1 MRNIL
6 KIGRLS
12 KKLLLGLMTALL
24 LTIPALASEPIE
36 TEKTGSLTIE
46 NFYGEQA
53 IFGTSFSVYRVAEV
67 SENGWFTLL
76 PAYENSGADVNNLTK
91 AKDGRV
97 AAEKLTAW
105 VQTQKLPPDA
115 CQSTDQKGTASVSG
129 LKTGLYL
136 VIGEKTQ
143 IKDRVYTC
151 SPSLVPI
158 PEENPETGS
167 WDYAVTIEPKN
178 TVGSSTSDNPNNPN
192 NPGTPDNP
200 NNNSNKQPIPTD
212 SSSNQPGSKPN
223 KNLPDTGILQ
233 WPIPTLAGIG
243 VGCMLL
249 GWWLRRKKG

>member
-1 MRNIL
+1 M
-6 KIGRLS
+6 
-12 KKLLLGLMTALL
+12 
-24 LTIPALASEPIE
+24 
-36 TEKTGSLTIE
+36 
-46 NFYGEQA
+46 
-53 IFGTSFSVYRVAEV
+53 YRVAEV
-67 SENGWFTLL
+67 SSTGWFTLL
-76 PAYENSGADVNNLTK
+76 SAYESSGADVNNLTK

-115 CQSTDQKGTASVSG
+115 RQSTDQKGSASVSD

-158 PEENPETGS
+158 PEENPETGG

-178 TVGSSTSDNPNNPN
+178 TVGSSTSDNPNNP
-192 NPGTPDNP
+192 GTPDNP
-200 NNNSNKQPIPTD
+200 NNNSNKPGTPDNPNNNPNKQPTPTD

-223 KNLPDTGILQ
+223 KNLPDTGVLQ

>member
-1 MRNIL
+1 ML
-6 KIGRLS
+6 
-12 KKLLLGLMTALL
+12 AL
-24 LTIPALASEPIE
+24 TTNALASEPIE

-53 IFGTSFSVYRVAEV
+53 LTGVSFSMYRVAEV
-67 SENGWFTLL
+67 SATGWFTLL
-76 PAYENSGADVNNLTK
+76 PAYESSGADVNNLTK
-91 AKDGRV
+91 AKDSRV

-115 CQSTDQKGTASVSG
+115 RQSTDQKGTASVSG

-143 IKDRVYTC
+143 IGDNVYTC
-151 SPSLVPI
+151 SPSLVSI
-158 PEENPETGS
+158 PEGNPETGG

-178 TVGSSTSDNPNNPN
+178 TVKPVISD
-192 NPGTPDNP
+192 TP
-200 NNNSNKQPIPTD
+200 NNNPSKPNTPSQP
-212 SSSNQPGSKPN
+212 SKKPN
-223 KNLPDTGILQ
+223 KNLPNTGVLQ

-243 VGCMLL
+243 VALMLL